1 MQWDLNAE
9 NTLQPT
15 RLHERIRCSQTY
27 TSDEGEGVCREAE
40 DAHAP
45 TREHSRS
52 NSEVKNLNSPYIS
65 SQSSKWREAQIEK
78 SYLLFQAVSI
88 TNTKMP
94 CPFPQS
100 PVQWEVEQGTW
111 TAIKEPLEQW
121 TELLRTGEQRN
132 ESTQVL

>member
-1 MQWDLNAE
+1 MRSKCRKYTLTNPASRESKMQSNIY
-9 NTLQPT
+9 
-15 RLHERIRCSQTY
+15 IRWRWRSLPWSWRRPCAHQ
-27 TSDEGEGVCREAE
+27 GALKKQQWRE
-40 DAHAP
+40 
-45 TREHSRS
+45 
-52 NSEVKNLNSPYIS
+52 NLNSPYIS

-121 TELLRTGEQRN
+121 TELLRTDEQRN

>member
-1 MQWDLNAE
+1 M
-9 NTLQPT
+9 
-15 RLHERIRCSQTY
+15 RSKCRKY
-27 TSDEGEGVCREAE
+27 TSTNPASRENKMQSNIYIRWRWRSLPRSWRRPC
-40 DAHAP
+40 AHQGALKKQQW
-45 TREHSRS
+45 
-52 NSEVKNLNSPYIS
+52 SENLNSQYIS

-121 TELLRTGEQRN
+121 TELLRTDEQRN